1 MKQKYI
7 IFAYSFIVV
16 VILTAFGSAYA
27 INKNS
32 NTIKSVFNKSG
43 SGVSS
48 SQKENMKNAGWTS
61 YMKKMQHSIK
71 ANWNPPSENTNS
83 STVLQYRVQ
92 KDGRITNI
100 KIAKSSGNKRMD
112 ETAIKAL
119 NDTSPLEPLPEFFTG
134 KFVDVNFTFNYNYD
148 YNYKRSVFDK
158 LQKQTF

>member
-27 INKNS
+27 INKSS

-48 SQKENMKNAGWTS
+48 SQKEDMKDAGWAS

-100 KIAKSSGNKRMD
+100 KIGKSSGNKRMD
-112 ETAIKAL
+112 EAAIKAL

-134 KFVDVNFTFNYNYD
+134 KFVDVNFTFNYNY
-148 YNYKRSVFDK
+148 KRSVFDK

>member
-43 SGVSS
+43 VSS
-48 SQKENMKNAGWTS
+48 SQKEDMKDAGWAS

-71 ANWNPPSENTNS
+71 ANWNPPSENANS

-100 KIAKSSGNKRMD
+100 KIGKSSGNKRMD
-112 ETAIKAL
+112 EAAIKAL

-134 KFVDVNFTFNYNYD
+134 KFVDVNFTFNYNY
-148 YNYKRSVFDK
+148 KRSVFDK

>member
-43 SGVSS
+43 VSS
-48 SQKENMKNAGWTS
+48 SQKEDMKDAGWAS

-92 KDGRITNI
+92 EDGRITNI
-100 KIAKSSGNKRMD
+100 KIGKSSGNKRMD
-112 ETAIKAL
+112 EAAIKAL

-134 KFVDVNFTFNYNYD
+134 KFVDVNFTFNYNY
-148 YNYKRSVFDK
+148 KRSVFDK

>member
-43 SGVSS
+43 VSS
-48 SQKENMKNAGWTS
+48 SQKEDMKDAGWAS

-100 KIAKSSGNKRMD
+100 KIGKSSGNKRMD
-112 ETAIKAL
+112 EAAIKAL

-134 KFVDVNFTFNYNYD
+134 KFVDVNFTFNYNY
-148 YNYKRSVFDK
+148 KRSVFDK
-158 LQKQTF
+158 LQKQIF